1 MEKFTN
7 YLTNVKNQF
16 VGYVGNKLS
25 VISTF
30 NGIGALSEALKQMGV
45 DFEMDTVCEIDKDAN
60 NTYYANNKRT
70 NHVDDINVLVKTVPE
85 GYYLNVLA
93 QTPPC
98 QSFSMAGK
106 RMGFQSDNGNLFL
119 TAINLQKKV
128 NANVVIY
135 ENVNGL
141 ASHHKT
147 HYIYKNKNNETVE
160 FTSKPNEETIKKNG
174 LKLVETIDLSKA
186 SLINKDYDGK
196 KKSIGNTLHTI
207 ETLLLEDKRYNYY
220 WKVINSSDQG
230 LPQNRERI
238 FIVGI
243 KKELD
248 KGFTFPENKSLQFTV
263 EDVLE
268 KNPDNKVFYKNKA
281 NHELILE
288 NQKRREGK
296 IHTYAKYSKTMSYEA
311 TRRVYYPYV
320 AACITTGN
328 NSKFMIDGKVRTLT
342 PTENKRI
349 HGFGEDFKFVGSI
362 TKQNKQL
369 GNTVSPGVYVPLLT
383 SILNSTKL
391 ESTKNVDYESN
402 KTQTST
408 IKSNTKTSKTSK
420 RGRPLKKTVISNNHI
435 NVVKKITNTPDLEY
449 LNITEEKFNE
459 YKTHLDNG
467 GTMSMTVEFYKNT
480 NDKKLGKIKEKLVIS
495 IYDLEKLGFRDKKN
509 GIYRVKITSKTSN
522 KIQKVGERN
531 VLISRN
537 GGKGKFESKFDY
549 ALEQIG
555 AKDKKYPVVVD
566 AFFGGGG
573 ITYKNIEKL
582 NFDRYV
588 INDLEPLIY
597 KTFLAVKKDPQ
608 SVIKYYQEVNNHYY
622 NLISDELRNT
632 KKDPNCKTRL
642 DPKLQKIRD
651 KDRRYKD
658 YYQEI
663 GNELNNHNNMDISMV
678 AGYFIFFNSRSNCGI
693 LDFSKDGSIDT
704 TNCDNSTTLKDRT
717 QLIIN
722 WSYLLNSNNVEI
734 YNKDVLELLNSV
746 PKDSLIFS
754 DSPYIATK
762 EENDQKII
770 NYDLDNSVK
779 FQLDLKEKLDQ
790 FKNLIYSNEHCQ
802 RLYDL
807 GLTDNFTGYC
817 VFPRNNTLGRKKKE
831 NERKNIEFLGYR
843 GEYIKP
849 MFTKPLKLQVNN
861 QLKNVA

>member
-93 QTPPC
+93 QTPAC

-135 ENVNGL
+135 ENVKGL

-281 NHELILE
+281 NHKLIPTFQE
-288 NQKRREGK
+288 RREGK
-296 IHTYAKYSKTMSYEA
+296 IHTYAKYSETMSYEA

-349 HGFGEDFKFVGSI
+349 HGFGEDFKFVGSM
-362 TKQNKQL
+362 TNQNKQL
-369 GNTVSPGVYVPLLT
+369 GNTVSPGVYVSLLT

-391 ESTKNVDYESN
+391 ESTNNVDYESN
-402 KTQTST
+402 KTQIST
-408 IKSNTKTSKTSK
+408 IKSNIKTSKTSK

-449 LNITEEKFNE
+449 LNITESKFNE

-509 GIYRVKITSKTSN
+509 GIYRVKITSKISN
-522 KIQKVGERN
+522 TVEKIGKRDVIN
-531 VLISRN
+531 SRN
-537 GGKGKFESKFDY
+537 GGKNQFEVQTNY
-549 ALEQIG
+549 GVEQLKIINH
-555 AKDKKYPVVVD
+555 KTVVD
-566 AFFGGGG
+566 GFCGAGGF
-573 ITYKNIEKL
+573 TLKNIEKMK
-582 NFDRYV
+582 FDRYIMNELDFYQNNV
-588 INDLEPLIY
+588 FVAI
-597 KTFLAVKKDPQ
+597 KKDAQ
-608 SVIKYYQEVNNHYY
+608 KVIEVFEKHNSEYISLVNEELLTCEKSYVKNKCKSKSKEYYKRKELRAKNIVLKKYYEKTIFLLEDKTLDIYTLAGLYVFVMNRTFNGIFEYKNQEQTIIDETSY
-622 NLISDELRNT
+622 NWH
-632 KKDPNCKTRL
+632 
-642 DPKLQKIRD
+642 
-651 KDRRYKD
+651 
-658 YYQEI
+658 
-663 GNELNNHNNMDISMV
+663 LN
-678 AGYFIFFNSRSNCGI
+678 
-693 LDFSKDGSIDT
+693 SKSKVHMI
-704 TNCDNSTTLKDRT
+704 KH
-717 QLIIN
+717 
-722 WSYLLNSNNVEI
+722 WSYILNKYNVEI
-734 YNKDVLELLNSV
+734 RNEDIFELVKEL
-746 PKDSLIFS
+746 PS
-754 DSPYIATK
+754 DSTLYLDPPYLDSGKGADYGCNWEDSQQIQLLEDTK
-762 EENDQKII
+762 RFHRV
-770 NYDLDNSVK
+770 L
-779 FQLDLKEKLDQ
+779 
-790 FKNLIYSNEHCQ
+790 YSNENCQ
-802 RLYDL
+802 GLYDL
-807 GLTDNFTGYC
+807 GIDKYFHDNLTFKRQNK
-817 VFPRNNTLGRKKKE
+817 LGRVNKASGG
-831 NERKNIEFLGYR
+831 EFLGFR
-843 GEYIKP
+843 NTPIK
-849 MFTKPLKLQVNN
+849 TSIKVIDTQDI
-861 QLKNVA
+861 QAA